1 MLQIYIYE
9 THLRADCL
17 EELLAPL
24 TSVTELATHPTLSR
38 PFTSNALTEL
48 ANQGCDLMHK
58 ENSALSKVRPLLT
71 RLSGDHTW
79 ANCEMFLGPDDHE
92 LFDEMYM
99 SRMLKRRKIDS
110 STGDEDETAATKLN
124 GSSATQAIVNGEPS
138 WATNG
143 VGPGHQQQKMT
154 DEDVAMT
161 DGFTKVAEKTTEE
174 RREKAGNFSTAE
186 SPSLVHNESE
196 LVERQGPTATN
207 GNKSDDES
215 KRVNGDPE
223 YLNKSKEKGKEPE
236 TRPDPRED
244 DVDMLDSGAGVEA
257 KIATEPSSHLQPN
270 ENEAASLLAALRDES
285 FIHPIFLAPKAAHP
299 DRDLGL
305 PEQEAEDVRRLLQ
318 LYAQKQEEVCR
329 GARKLYEGLLKAD
342 RLRKTVLAWSK
353 AEAHCGPNRDMSD
366 GEDWYD
372 QEEWGLTEDLKK
384 GQDEEEEDTTQT
396 QKKTRNRNK

>member
-1 MLQIYIYE
+1 
-9 THLRADCL
+9 
-17 EELLAPL
+17 
-24 TSVTELATHPTLSR
+24 
-38 PFTSNALTEL
+38 
-48 ANQGCDLMHK
+48 MHK

-92 LFDEMYM
+92 LFDDMYM

-110 STGDEDETAATKLN
+110 STGDEDETANTKVN
-124 GSSATQAIVNGEPS
+124 GSSATQAVVNGEPNL
-138 WATNG
+138 ATNG
-143 VGPGHQQQKMT
+143 VGPSHQQRTT
-154 DEDVAMT
+154 DGDVAMT
-161 DGFTKVAEKTTEE
+161 DGFTKVAEKKTEE
-174 RREKAGNFSTAE
+174 GREKASQFGTAV

-196 LVERQGPTATN
+196 LVEREYPTGANGDKLDDGP
-207 GNKSDDES
+207 

-223 YLNKSKEKGKEPE
+223 FSNKAREKGKEPE

-244 DVDMLDSGAGVEA
+244 DVDMLDGVAGIDA
-257 KIATEPSSHLQPN
+257 KSTTQPSSQPRPN
-270 ENEAASLLAALRDES
+270 DSEAASLLAALTDES
-285 FIHPIFLAPKAAHP
+285 FIHPIFLAPKTAHP